1 MADTKLTRIGNSPTV
16 RGENGQIIATFFTE
30 NRYRLA
36 GQMILIPE
44 GIKLLLPCANDHL
57 LELLQTSRGAI
68 RPLSRTV
75 GRCLV
80 TRGCCF
86 FKTSRR

>member
-44 GIKLLLPCANDHL
+44 GIKLLHL
-57 LELLQTSRGAI
+57 ARTIIYSNYSKQAAEQFDRFLERWDDAS
-68 RPLSRTV
+68 
-75 GRCLV
+75 
-80 TRGCCF
+80 
-86 FKTSRR
+86 